1 MDLNLLYLTV
11 AELVGLLVI
20 SAYFSA
26 SETAVMALNRHRLQ
40 QWAQSGHAEAGRVLR
55 LLGKPDR
62 FIALM
67 LLGNHFAKVL
77 LIQVAT
83 LTAL

>member
-40 QWAQSGHAEAGRVLR
+40 QWAQSGHAEAGRVLLDARERVASPDGGR
-55 LLGKPDR
+55 LR
-62 FIALM
+62 S
-67 LLGNHFAKVL
+67 
-77 LIQVAT
+77 
-83 LTAL
+83 